1 MKNCLQILVIVLIS
15 SVCIMAQPN
24 FTPYSS
30 GNPVL
35 PKGNS
40 GDWDENALWAPSV
53 TVVNDT
59 FYLTYNGTT
68 NFQMVPIAIGLATSA
83 DGFTFIRCASNPI
96 LTADGS
102 GFDSYNVV
110 GGQLFYENGT
120 WYMYYSGR
128 SLPPNQPGNVISR
141 TTAESPR
148 GPWTTSDDTLL
159 TVGSTGEWDSE
170 FVGVGSIISTDKELM
185 MYYWG
190 GSAWPG
196 GGHQIG
202 LATSGD
208 GGLTWTKYNDPATTN
223 PPYAESDPVLPVGA
237 AGSIDD
243 NGILGCSVLKR
254 TIQWEMFYAGGDGD
268 STSICYATSSDGI
281 IWNKHP
287 LNPVLSPSKD
297 PLAYDLLE
305 VPSIVL
311 FNDRYF
317 LYYDYGVFAN
327 GIGLATAD
335 TITSIN
341 PQFTYRPATFALYQ
355 NYPNPFNPL
364 TAIGYQLSALSDVDL
379 SIYNLIGQKVV
390 TLVNKRQ
397 PPGRYQ
403 VEWDASGFA
412 SGVYYYKIESG
423 NFVQTHKMVYLK

>member
-1 MKNCLQILVIVLIS
+1 
-15 SVCIMAQPN
+15 
-24 FTPYSS
+24 
-30 GNPVL
+30 
-35 PKGNS
+35 
-40 GDWDENALWAPSV
+40 
-53 TVVNDT
+53 
-59 FYLTYNGTT
+59 
-68 NFQMVPIAIGLATSA
+68 
-83 DGFTFIRCASNPI
+83 
-96 LTADGS
+96 
-102 GFDSYNVV
+102 
-110 GGQLFYENGT
+110 
-120 WYMYYSGR
+120 
-128 SLPPNQPGNVISR
+128 
-141 TTAESPR
+141 
-148 GPWTTSDDTLL
+148 
-159 TVGSTGEWDSE
+159 
-170 FVGVGSIISTDKELM
+170 
-185 MYYWG
+185 
-190 GSAWPG
+190 
-196 GGHQIG
+196 
-202 LATSGD
+202 
-208 GGLTWTKYNDPATTN
+208 
-223 PPYAESDPVLPVGA
+223 
-237 AGSIDD
+237 
-243 NGILGCSVLKR
+243 
-254 TIQWEMFYAGGDGD
+254 MFYAGGDGD

-297 PLAYDLLE
+297 QLAYDLLE

-317 LYYDYGVFAN
+317 LYYDYGVFSN

-423 NFVQTHKMVYLK
+423 NYVQTRKMIYLK